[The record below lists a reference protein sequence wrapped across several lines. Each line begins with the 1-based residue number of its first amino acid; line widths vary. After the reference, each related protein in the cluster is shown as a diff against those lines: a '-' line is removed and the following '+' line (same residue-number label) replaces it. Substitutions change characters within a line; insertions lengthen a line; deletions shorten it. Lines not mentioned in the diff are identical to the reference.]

1 MLCMNVTRLS
11 NLTLLAI
18 LSLGMSLTVT
28 GQTLIDPSRLSQGI
42 RPDIAAQPLLRDS
55 NGLVRGTL
63 AEENVFAPHTTGDDD
78 IGLQLILK
86 RQDRQEPFSA
96 SIDSA
101 EYYTDNAAN
110 LNKGAQQ
117 DWFYVGGINLGY
129 QPRLAGTLYFD
140 TSVNQHWYR
149 YDQLNRLD
157 YEDGTAAVGFIKLM
171 PKWWNT
177 LWHAHYFYERITQG
191 IDNSPIYQTHNLRV
205 GVQKTAFI
213 DRLNSL
219 NLSLMANLAFDTT
232 PDTLKRNEYSALTGW
247 NFKISP
253 KTVFTLSYRLA
264 YYDYS
269 NLDGRQDW
277 YHNFGATVV
286 YRPTS
291 WCELAATYG
300 YTLNRSNHEVFSY
313 DSQLAGPS
321 VGLKMKF

>member
-1 MLCMNVTRLS
+1 MNATTRRPLSFLAALMLGIPLAAS
-11 NLTLLAI
+11 AQNL
-18 LSLGMSLTVT
+18 V
-28 GQTLIDPSRLSQGI
+28 DPSRLSEGI
-42 RPDIAAQPLLRDS
+42 RPDRNAQPLLRDS

-63 AEENVFAPHTTGDDD
+63 AEENVYAPRTTGDDD

-96 SIDSA
+96 SLDSA
-101 EYYTDNAAN
+101 EYFTDNAAN

-117 DWFYVGGINLGY
+117 DWFFVGGVNLGY
-129 QPRLAGTLYFD
+129 QPRITGTLYFD
-140 TSVNQHWYR
+140 TSVSEHWYR
-149 YDQLNRLD
+149 YDKLSQLD
-157 YEDGTAAVGFIKLM
+157 YEDGTAAVGLIKLM

-177 LWHAHYFYERITQG
+177 IWHVHYCYERITQG
-191 IDNSPIYQTHNLRV
+191 LDNSALYQSHNLRL

-232 PDTLKRNEYSALTGW
+232 PETLKRNEYSALTGW

-277 YHNFGATVV
+277 YHNFGATVS

-300 YTLNRSNHEVFSY
+300 YTLNRSNQEVFTY
-313 DSQLAGPS
+313 DAQLAGPS
-321 VGLKMKF
+321 IGLKMKF